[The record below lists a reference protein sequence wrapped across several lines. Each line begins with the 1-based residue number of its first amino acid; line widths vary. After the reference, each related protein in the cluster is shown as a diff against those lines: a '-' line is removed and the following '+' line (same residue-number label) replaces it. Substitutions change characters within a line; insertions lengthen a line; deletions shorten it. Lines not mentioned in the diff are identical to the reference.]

1 MSVSARGGYSEHE
14 RELLQ
19 WLSDERVR
27 IGALLTDY
35 EAGKRKVSRIEN
47 GRLIDETEQE
57 INNLKQRTAQIGL
70 LIAGF

>member
-1 MSVSARGGYSEHE
+1 MQMTEHE
-14 RELLQ
+14 RDLLE
-19 WLSDERVR
+19 WLSNERVR

-35 EAGKRKVSRIEN
+35 EAGKRKVGRIEN
-47 GRLIDETEQE
+47 GRLVDETEQE